1 MNMLSSGFNPK
12 YPFVKG
18 ANFQPEYDK
27 FIEDK
32 TGKAFIEHFREQKLP
47 VKFTHQTY
55 RTIST
60 WVKYGLIDDPRDNNI
75 GWRKYSLLDLMWVR
89 IIDELRL
96 FGLPLEKIKEV
107 KDWLFL
113 APVEGKTWYFVDFFS
128 ASALCGRPVAL
139 AVLSDGTAHLGMD
152 EEIRLSQKHAGLNHF
167 IYLNFSEI
175 IKEVFKFPE
184 LRTDYERLWG
194 LSKAE
199 LELLHL
205 IKTNN
210 YSSIEVVMGR
220 SAIQRIEASQDVEP
234 ETRIIDLIKEN
245 KFQEINVKQKDGKIV
260 SIKRTILTKPE

>member
-1 MNMLSSGFNPK
+1 MNMLSSNFNPQ

-18 ANFQPEYDK
+18 SNFQAEYDG
-27 FIEDK
+27 FIK
-32 TGKAFIEHFREQKLP
+32 HTIGKAFIEYFREQKHP
-47 VKFTHQTY
+47 VKFTQQTY

-60 WVKYGLIDDPRDNNI
+60 WVNYGLIDDPRDSNK

-107 KDWLFL
+107 KDWLFI
-113 APVEGKTWYFVDFFS
+113 APIEGKTMYFIDFFTT
-128 ASALCGRPVAL
+128 SALSGHPIAL
-139 AVLSDGTAHLGMD
+139 AVLSDGTAFLGMD
-152 EEIRLSQKHAGLNHF
+152 EEVKLSQKHAGLKHF
-167 IYLNFSEI
+167 IYLNLNEV
-175 IKEVFKFPE
+175 IKEVFKLPE
-184 LRTDYERLWG
+184 LKTDYERLWG

-205 IKTNN
+205 IKSQN

-220 SAIQRIEASQDVEP
+220 GVIQRLEATQDVEP
-234 ETRIIDLIKEN
+234 ESRIIDLIKEN
-245 KFQEINVKQKDGKIV
+245 KFQEINVKQKDGKVV